1 MLFISVNHFFY
12 NWRNFEDPFLV
23 NIRLKI
29 RFVIIN
35 VIIKNR
41 DDFCLHVILLKLM
54 FLFKSIK
61 NKFPCTIFRMLL
73 ANSTLALRSD
83 TVN

>member
-23 NIRLKI
+23 NIQLKI
-29 RFVIIN
+29 RFVIII

-41 DDFCLHVILLKLM
+41 DDF
-54 FLFKSIK
+54 
-61 NKFPCTIFRMLL
+61 
-73 ANSTLALRSD
+73 
-83 TVN
+83 